1 MKMVVASEDVG
12 VGDGIPVRFCSLDGD
27 RVGELEDGDAVGD
40 LAGDTLGLAV
50 EDDRTDGSTLG
61 GFDDGSFCD
70 GRFVA
75 RNDVGIWVGNDG
87 S

>member
-1 MKMVVASEDVG
+1 MVVASEGVG
-12 VGDGIPVRFCSLDGD
+12 VGEGISVRFCSLDGD

-40 LAGDTLGLAV
+40 LAGDALGLAV
-50 EDDRTDGSTLG
+50 KDDRTDGSTLG
-61 GFDDGSFCD
+61 GFDDGSFRD

-75 RNDVGIWVGNDG
+75 RNDVGVWVGTDG